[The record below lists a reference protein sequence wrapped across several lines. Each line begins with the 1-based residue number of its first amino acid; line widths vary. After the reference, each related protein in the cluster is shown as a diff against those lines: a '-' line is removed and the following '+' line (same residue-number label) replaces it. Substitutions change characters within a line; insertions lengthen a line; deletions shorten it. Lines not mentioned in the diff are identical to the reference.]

1 MIRVLL
7 RSNMYYSF
15 VFILLLLLYPSRA
28 DTGYPGFDV
37 FTSSAQLGLGGA
49 GFLNPSSISS
59 KMNPAS
65 TNKDRMFTTSIIQY
79 PASITSQSAGLSL
92 PWKNGTGSASI
103 RHISYGT
110 FHGYND
116 DAQPTKTYKSG
127 DIWLQGAYSRPLVDI
142 PLQFGIKTQFYS
154 SSLEDYSIKVLEF
167 SVGGIVYFEKAK
179 GTLGLSIHQIGKG
192 FSSNAVGILS
202 PKTVLS
208 GSKKL
213 THLPLTLFIDALPSR
228 MISEAELFIG
238 GIFKV
243 NNVMQIRWGTS
254 TRKGDHNI
262 QQGLLQSILGA
273 SGFGVSYA
281 TGPTLIHYSTY
292 IYGTGVVIQGL
303 EIGIKL
309 L

>member
-1 MIRVLL
+1 MIRVML

-15 VFILLLLLYPSRA
+15 VFLLLFLLSPSRA
-28 DTGYPGFDV
+28 DTGYPAFDV

-59 KMNPAS
+59 KLNPAS
-65 TNKDRMFTTSIIQY
+65 IVKDRMFTTSIIRY

-92 PWKNGTGSASI
+92 PWRNGTGSASI

-127 DIWLQGAYSRPLVDI
+127 DTWLQSSYSRQLVNI
-142 PLQFGIKTQFYS
+142 PLQFGINTQLYS
-154 SSLEDYSIKVLEF
+154 SSLEDYRIKVLEF
-167 SVGGIVYFEKAK
+167 SVGGILYSEKAK
-179 GTLGLSIHQIGKG
+179 GTLGLSIHQIGKE

-208 GSKKL
+208 GSKTL
-213 THLPLTLFIDALPSR
+213 AHLPLTLFLDALPSWL
-228 MISEAELFIG
+228 ISDAELFIG

-243 NNVMQIRWGTS
+243 NDVMQIRWGTS
-254 TRKGDHNI
+254 TRKGDHDI
-262 QQGLLQSILGA
+262 QQGLLQSILAA
-273 SGFGVSYA
+273 SGFGVGYE

-292 IYGTGVVIQGL
+292 IYGTGAVIQGL

-309 L
+309 

>member
-15 VFILLLLLYPSRA
+15 VFLLLLLLYPSRA
-28 DTGYPGFDV
+28 DTGYPAFDV

-92 PWKNGTGSASI
+92 PWMNGTGSASI

>member
-1 MIRVLL
+1 
-7 RSNMYYSF
+7 MYYSF

-92 PWKNGTGSASI
+92 PWMNGTGLASI